1 MIYLRHLPKL
11 LLLLALLTVQYGA
24 LLHAIE
30 HPFHAHDENRTACDI
45 HFKDEQLTH
54 AEHHHC
60 EFTNDSHD
68 PHTTDISC
76 DTYFAA
82 ERLAN
87 ATFQS
92 DLSIASQQTIA
103 ISYDELLPATI
114 ERHKLRPRSRSPPT
128 VSS

>member
-30 HPFHAHDENRTACDI
+30 HPFHAHDEHHTTCDL
-45 HFKDEQLTH
+45 HFKDEHFAH

-60 EFTNDSHD
+60 ELAPTSHD
-68 PHTTDISC
+68 PHETAISC

-92 DLSIASQQTIA
+92 DLSIASLQTVA
-103 ISYDELLPATI
+103 IIYDELLPATI

-128 VSS
+128 VSA